1 MFNHF
6 LKKMHEGGIIDKMNL
21 DWSLREETDFEV
33 DPAVN
38 LGYENVAFPFL
49 ILAGGLLFSCIFTLL
64 ESGFRKSAEILKSKP
79 KRGE

>member
-6 LKKMHEGGIIDKMNL
+6 LKKMHEGGVIAKMNL

-64 ESGFRKSAEILKSKP
+64 ESGFRKSAEIVKSRP
-79 KRGE
+79 KRT